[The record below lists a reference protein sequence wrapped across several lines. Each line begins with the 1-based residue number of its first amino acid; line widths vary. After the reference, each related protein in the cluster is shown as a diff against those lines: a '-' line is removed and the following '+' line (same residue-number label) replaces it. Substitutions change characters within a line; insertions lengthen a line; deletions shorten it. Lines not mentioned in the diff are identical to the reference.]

1 MIMELFINA
10 LQFIALSIILVGV
23 TAVFISS
30 VLDREDKK

>member
-1 MIMELFINA
+1 MIMDLFINA
-10 LQFIALSIILVGV
+10 LQFVAVSLILVGV